1 MARKRA
7 RHRKGKEFFYLD
19 KNGKPQDAALH
30 ADMLDIDPEAEA
42 RVREIGKRI
51 ARNCGLS
58 EEAIARLY
66 SDDK

>member
-1 MARKRA
+1 MAREQS

-19 KNGKPQDAALH
+19 KDGKPQDAALH
-30 ADMLDIDPEAEA
+30 ADMLKIDKAAES
-42 RVREIGKRI
+42 RVREIGKQA

-66 SDDK
+66 SDE